1 MAVTEAVPD
10 VVAVNVEV
18 HVTDAVVPARVHVV
32 KEPVTPVSAR
42 VTVPVGVRKVPAEI
56 SATVTVHNEPWFA
69 TTGVA
74 QDTVVVVARLLT
86 TILAA
91 PLLPL

>member
-1 MAVTEAVPD
+1 MTAAVPE
-10 VVAVNVEV
+10 VEAVNVEV
-18 HVTDAVVPARVHVV
+18 HVAEAVVPAKVQVV
-32 KEPVTPVSAR
+32 NDPVTPVSAS

-56 SATVTVHNEPWFA
+56 SATVTVHNEPWLA

-86 TILAA
+86 TMLAA